1 MYKIEEGTT
10 VRFKKLR
17 CFSMNKLS
25 SIFVVFLFV
34 LLSHNANSHQG
45 LRATGMLMNWLG
57 NKPEF
62 YEEEVRSRLESMDCL
77 VTLKIEDDVI
87 DQVKRF
93 VGRNKTATL
102 EILKRTE
109 NYFPLIDRI
118 FTENNLPTDLKYL
131 TIVESALQLDAKSH
145 VGAAGI
151 WQLMPATARIL
162 KLRVDSKVDQRLDP
176 LLATQAAALYFKNLY
191 AMFND
196 WSLVIAAYNCGEYR
210 VKDLIESSKATD
222 FWGIKK
228 LLPRQT
234 QLFVPAFIGAS
245 YFMKYHPDHNII
257 PVVEEFPDQKIT
269 FAKIYKEV
277 NLRDLFKKTG
287 IKKELFLS
295 LNPSYKR
302 FVIPGLSSGSS
313 VSLPDSL
320 MVEFVDYYR
329 FQNKF
334 NPVLDE
340 ARVMDDAMPD
350 HEVISFNRP
359 FIFAPDNIS
368 IQNTSTINLAF
379 ESASIKDIKTQTD
392 YKAVE
397 DHKIIRHLVKT
408 RESLSEIADRY
419 QVDLEEL
426 LSWNEL
432 NPAKELLTGT
442 VIKIKPAN
450 TKISNAELSMS
461 NE

>member
-1 MYKIEEGTT
+1 
-10 VRFKKLR
+10 
-17 CFSMNKLS
+17 MNKLS
-25 SIFVVFLFV
+25 SIFVVFLLV

-176 LLATQAAALYFKNLY
+176 VLATQAAALYFKNLY

-432 NPAKELLTGT
+432 NPAKELLAGT